1 MDPKKL
7 HGNVVKITDFGLA
20 REIEHTTH
28 MSGAG
33 TYPWMAPEVIRSSEF
48 SQKSDVWRSVA
59 IFSYNS
65 ITVILILVT
74 AANGIRILAFEKSI
88 VKASAEI
95 QKIMVLLLH
104 GSNISAYMYVVC
116 DACNRIGYC
125 KHKFRARDVTQFTY
139 VRVFM
144 K

>member
-48 SQKSDVWRSVA
+48 SQKSDVWRSVT
-59 IFSYNS
+59 IFSHNS
-65 ITVILILVT
+65 VTYSIVLVT
-74 AANGIRILAFEKSI
+74 AANGIHTLAFEKSI

-95 QKIMVLLLH
+95 QKLLFCCYMVQTSVHTCMSSAMLVIELDTV
-104 GSNISAYMYVVC
+104 NINSEFVM
-116 DACNRIGYC
+116 
-125 KHKFRARDVTQFTY
+125 
-139 VRVFM
+139 
-144 K
+144 

>member
-59 IFSYNS
+59 IFSYNNL
-65 ITVILILVT
+65 TVIVILVT

-88 VKASAEI
+88 VKAPAEI
-95 QKIMVLLLH
+95 KIMVLLLH
-104 GSNISAYMYVVC
+104 GSNISAYVC
-116 DACNRIGYC
+116 LRCL
-125 KHKFRARDVTQFTY
+125 
-139 VRVFM
+139 
-144 K
+144 